1 VNAHRGPKQAP
12 PAGACRRPE
21 SRLAATGTA
30 AVTRS
35 CTVRSATGNP
45 PGTWRSSRRTRVPRA
60 AVKFAE
66 ARWGAGSVSKNVL
79 DVQSS
84 GIHWNAGTLNTGI
97 CDSGSFGEISEWGPR
112 ASTDETGHPVVGR
125 VPQTT
130 CKVPAP
136 ADTPS
141 QRPAAPH
148 PAPRGGGMRVLSLQV
163 VSPAQPSPGARC
175 AARGRAQLSPEEHAR
190 WASQWGC
197 CWLLRA
203 ALVLI

>member
-1 VNAHRGPKQAP
+1 MNRNSEPTHTNSERVSGPEVQAA

-21 SRLAATGTA
+21 SRLAATGTT

-112 ASTDETGHPVVGR
+112 TSTDETGHPVVGR

-136 ADTPS
+136 ADT
-141 QRPAAPH
+141 
-148 PAPRGGGMRVLSLQV
+148 
-163 VSPAQPSPGARC
+163 
-175 AARGRAQLSPEEHAR
+175 RGRAALSRGTRTLGQPV
-190 WASQWGC
+190 G
-197 CWLLRA
+197 LLLA
-203 ALVLI
+203 VEGGAGAHLITAQVC

>member
-1 VNAHRGPKQAP
+1 MLSRIWHPAVLGHHSPHSPAASGPEVHAP
-12 PAGACRRPE
+12 LAVACRRPE

-35 CTVRSATGNP
+35 CAVRSATGNP

-66 ARWGAGSVSKNVL
+66 ARWGAGPEDFPTGSVSKNVL
-79 DVQSS
+79 DVWSS
-84 GIHWNAGTLNTGI
+84 GIHWNAGTLSTDI
-97 CDSGSFGEISEWGPR
+97 RDSGSFGEISEWGPR

-136 ADTPS
+136 ADT
-141 QRPAAPH
+141 
-148 PAPRGGGMRVLSLQV
+148 
-163 VSPAQPSPGARC
+163 
-175 AARGRAQLSPEEHAR
+175 RGRAALSRGTRTLGQPV
-190 WASQWGC
+190 G
-197 CWLLRA
+197 LLLA
-203 ALVLI
+203 VEGGAGAHLITAQVC